1 MLKILLFE
9 DKLGITTGYESI
21 WQSLLLQ
28 TGFTSVDVNRRN
40 SFRSLG
46 TKVRLLH
53 SSGKRK
59 APGFNPDPAAQ
70 AIIRAW
76 VLKQVEVLEPD
87 AIIVMD
93 PVILFMMNPDWD
105 QATLD
110 NLRGGVYRIQQRPAI
125 VMLPISAWHT
135 QKKETDLA
143 RLNSGFTEESEWE
156 EEHGGDEIDA
166 DLNDMWIE
174 PVVVPYGK
182 FVLKSDLIKTRRILE
197 RIKHDKHSD

>member
-1 MLKILLFE
+1 MPKILLFE

-21 WQSLLLQ
+21 WQSLLVQ
-28 TGFTSVDVNRRN
+28 TGFASTGIDRRN
-40 SFRSLG
+40 SFRTLG
-46 TKVRLLH
+46 NKVQLLH
-53 SSGKRK
+53 RSGNRK
-59 APGFNPDPAAQ
+59 APGFNPEPRTQ
-70 AIIRAW
+70 EIIRAW
-76 VLKQVEVLEPD
+76 VLAQVNALNPD

-93 PVILFMMNPDWD
+93 PAILFMLNPDWD

-110 NLRGGVYRIQQRPAI
+110 NLRGGVYWIQRRPTI

-166 DLNDMWIE
+166 DLNQMWIE

-182 FVLKSDLIKTRRILE
+182 FVLKSDLIKIRRILE
-197 RIKHDKHSD
+197 RTNNGTHAK